1 MTFWNNK
8 GDANICGEIVVETKR
23 KNMNAQINKIPIVMI
38 CDRNFV
44 MQTCV
49 ALTSLRLNKKD
60 TTAYE
65 VFVIVADCDNE
76 SASLLEKTSCADF
89 SVRVIDTTLDKYKD
103 IKQLAHVPLASLLK
117 FDICELIPQ
126 YDKLLY
132 LDGDMIIRQDLS
144 ELYQTGLADD
154 YVAGVAH
161 SLGVLTGEKKLNGGV
176 LLFNASK
183 IRQEALREVFIS
195 TRQSL
200 GNRKSM
206 DQETFHIVFGDKKV
220 YLPPRYNVMLDKL
233 DYEKKYYSIKDY
245 NIFFQT
251 AYKSRR
257 EILDT
262 AAIIHFTGG
271 IKPWNYQFA
280 KCGDEWREYYKAVF
294 GDDSELHLKGRMEF
308 YREQFKKSGWKGI
321 YWHIKDH
328 VLALLGECFH
338 IFPDKSHGEWN

>member
-1 MTFWNNK
+1 M
-8 GDANICGEIVVETKR
+8 EIKSE
-23 KNMNAQINKIPIVMI
+23 KIPIVMI

-49 ALTSLRLNKKD
+49 ALASLCLNKKE
-60 TTAYE
+60 TTKYE

-76 SASLLEKTSCADF
+76 SASLLEKTSSADF
-89 SVRVIDTTLDKYKD
+89 RVKVIDTTLDKYRN
-103 IKQLAHVPLASLLK
+103 IKQLAHVPLASCLK
-117 FDICELIPQ
+117 FDVCELIPQ

-144 ELYQTGLADD
+144 ELYQTELADN
-154 YVAGVAH
+154 YVAGVVH
-161 SLGVLTGEKKLNGGV
+161 SLGVLTGERKLNGGV

-183 IRQEALREVFIS
+183 IRQEALRDVFIN

-220 YLPPRYNVMLDKL
+220 FLPPKYNVMLDKL

-245 NIFFQT
+245 NAFFHT
-251 AYKSRR
+251 VYKSRR

-262 AAIIHFTGG
+262 AVIIHFTGE
-271 IKPWNYQFA
+271 IKPWSYRFA
-280 KCGDEWREYYKAVF
+280 RCGDEWRRYYEAVF
-294 GDDSELHLKGRMEF
+294 GDVSMLHLKGRIKF
-308 YREQFKKSGWKGI
+308 GREQFKKNGWKGI
-321 YWHIKDH
+321 YWRFKDQA
-328 VLALLGECFH
+328 LALLGEYFR